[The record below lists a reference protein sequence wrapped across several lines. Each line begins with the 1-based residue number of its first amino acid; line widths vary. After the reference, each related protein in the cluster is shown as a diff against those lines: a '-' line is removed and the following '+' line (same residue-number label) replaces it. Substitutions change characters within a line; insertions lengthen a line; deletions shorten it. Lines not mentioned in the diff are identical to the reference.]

1 MIDYLALTIGHAL
14 MAFAFWQLFGRER
27 VDTDPLIESIKAANK
42 QARKQA
48 RDAGRAKP
56 RHKAEEA

>member
-27 VDTDPLIESIKAANK
+27 VDTDPLIEGIKEANTK
-42 QARKQA
+42 TRKQL
-48 RDAGRAKP
+48 RGAGRRQSRA
-56 RHKAEEA
+56 KAEES